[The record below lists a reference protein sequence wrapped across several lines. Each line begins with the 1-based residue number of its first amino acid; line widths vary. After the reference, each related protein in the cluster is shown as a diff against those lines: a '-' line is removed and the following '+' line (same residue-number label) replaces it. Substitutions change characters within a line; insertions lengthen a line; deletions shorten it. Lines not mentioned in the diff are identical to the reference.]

1 MTSPAWRG
9 RTTGMRLFLLASAVV
24 AIVAFVVAARRF
36 AIPGEAAP
44 APTSA
49 RAGVLTMPDEPIP
62 AEADV
67 FRTSR
72 AVLAIPPDSGARR
85 PAHPRTL
92 ETFRALRA
100 FPGAPPRIPHG
111 LTPKEFQTGDCNT
124 CHQRGGYSQR
134 FGAYVPITPHPD
146 MGACLQCH
154 VGDAALMAI
163 PLPSTDPS
171 ARCRQC
177 HAAGTTPKLTE
188 PAGWMPSSWPAT
200 TATALGD
207 PPPPIPH
214 TLQLRGNCLACHAAP
229 AGVEEI
235 RTRHP
240 ERSNCRQCHLAVDP
254 VADEWTRAGASDP
267 REERAP

>member
-9 RTTGMRLFLLASAVV
+9 RASGMRLFLLASAVV
-24 AIVAFVVAARRF
+24 TIVALVVAARRF
-36 AIPGEAAP
+36 ATPGEAAP

-72 AVLAIPPDSGARR
+72 AVLAIPPDSEARR

-146 MGACLQCH
+146 MGACLQWKRHRVREHESLAPDHESDRPGPLEH
-154 VGDAALMAI
+154 VHRRDLRHRLNEAI
-163 PLPSTDPS
+163 GRLPAMQQTCFRLCLVEGLSS
-171 ARCRQC
+171 AE
-177 HAAGTTPKLTE
+177 AAGATGLAESTVRVHVFRARRALQE
-188 PAGWMPSSWPAT
+188 HLSGW
-200 TATALGD
+200 
-207 PPPPIPH
+207 
-214 TLQLRGNCLACHAAP
+214 R
-229 AGVEEI
+229 
-235 RTRHP
+235 
-240 ERSNCRQCHLAVDP
+240 
-254 VADEWTRAGASDP
+254 DEMEDA
-267 REERAP
+267 